1 MEPQR
6 HGWRSKVRSRAPA
19 RYACLSRHLHLL
31 GLHSL
36 TYYANLGLVPLLNG
50 LYMES
55 EMKIAVLIDAEN
67 ISSKYAS
74 IILQEASSL
83 GNLIYKRIYGNW
95 TTTALNSWKKELL
108 DNAIQPIQQ
117 YSNTVGKNS
126 SDSALIIDAM
136 DLLYQKHLDAF
147 CIVSSD
153 SDFTRLASRLRES
166 EMFVL
171 GMGEQKTPRA
181 FISACNKFVY
191 LDLLHKANA
200 DAANGKKAKGRSKK
214 KPADQSNSTKAL
226 SADTTATKANSKR
239 AVPTHASE
247 EKLHQR
253 PAHIEQKHNAKQE
266 HDAHEPEAA
275 DDDFNG
281 LDIITVENAL
291 REIAEEFSG
300 DDGWILSSSL
310 GARLARRLPDFDTRN
325 FGFKKFVPFIES
337 LGFFE
342 SKSVKESENSGVK
355 TIYFRLIEE

>member
-1 MEPQR
+1 MED
-6 HGWRSKVRSRAPA
+6 
-19 RYACLSRHLHLL
+19 
-31 GLHSL
+31 
-36 TYYANLGLVPLLNG
+36 
-50 LYMES
+50 
-55 EMKIAVLIDAEN
+55 MKIAVLIDAEN

-74 IILQEASSL
+74 IILQEASSM

-95 TTTALNSWKKELL
+95 TTPALNTWKKELL

-136 DLLYQKHLDAF
+136 DLLYQKRLDAF

-191 LDLLHKANA
+191 LDLLHKASANA
-200 DAANGKKAKGRSKK
+200 VKGKKAKNSKK
-214 KPADQSNSTKAL
+214 KQGDQTSPKPSKSTTEATPSKVEESTK
-226 SADTTATKANSKR
+226 TQHHNN
-239 AVPTHASE
+239 E
-247 EKLHQR
+247 EKTSQHQ
-253 PAHIEQKHNAKQE
+253 PQIDQKITVKQE
-266 HDAHEPEAA
+266 RDTRGEYDLTDE
-275 DDDFNG
+275 DSNG
-281 LDIITVENAL
+281 LDIITVETAL

-337 LGFFE
+337 LSFFE
-342 SKSVKESENSGVK
+342 SKSVRESENSGVK
-355 TIYFRLIEE
+355 TVYFRLIEE

>member
-1 MEPQR
+1 MQNGQR
-6 HGWRSKVRSRAPA
+6 VEDMR
-19 RYACLSRHLHLL
+19 
-31 GLHSL
+31 
-36 TYYANLGLVPLLNG
+36 
-50 LYMES
+50 
-55 EMKIAVLIDAEN
+55 IAVLIDAEN

-74 IILQEASSL
+74 IILQEASSM

-95 TTTALNSWKKELL
+95 TTPALNSWKKELL

-136 DLLYQKHLDAF
+136 DLLYQKRLDAF

-191 LDLLHKANA
+191 LDLLHKASA
-200 DAANGKKAKGRSKK
+200 EAASGKKTRNRRKKQGDSSTALAKSSGETALVKSEGGNKRTT
-214 KPADQSNSTKAL
+214 QHSN
-226 SADTTATKANSKR
+226 
-239 AVPTHASE
+239 E
-247 EKLHQR
+247 EKQHQH
-253 PAHIEQKHNAKQE
+253 PAHPEQKHAAKQE
-266 HDAHEPEAA
+266 REAQSVA
-275 DDDFNG
+275 ETSEEDFNG
-281 LDIITVENAL
+281 LDIITVETAL

-337 LGFFE
+337 LSFFE